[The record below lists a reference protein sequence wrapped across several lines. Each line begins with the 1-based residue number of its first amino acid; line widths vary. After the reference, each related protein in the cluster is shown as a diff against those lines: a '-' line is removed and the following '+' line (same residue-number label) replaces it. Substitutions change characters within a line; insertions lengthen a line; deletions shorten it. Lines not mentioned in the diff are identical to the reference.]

1 MTIPPS
7 RFPPT
12 TTSWQLIL
20 CVAMTLGKTRRA
32 SNGLTVI
39 PLPSLLPRMRSLSQT
54 TPLITGTRRS
64 SCSPLLQF
72 PVSSHNYSKQDNHIL
87 VWEPEV
93 TSPSWYYKALST
105 KSASHGP
112 WMVTLSLRTSSSV
125 ALRGMWRPPLW
136 GCEYLGLINCC
147 PSHLSALGV
156 VCSAISGPW
165 EGISAAHTKK
175 LPEKGGLLR
184 H

>member
-20 CVAMTLGKTRRA
+20 CVAMTFGKTRRA

-87 VWEPEV
+87 GWEPEV

-105 KSASHGP
+105 ESASHGP
-112 WMVTLSLRTSSSV
+112 WTVTLSLRTSSSV
-125 ALRGMWRPPLW
+125 ALASSS
-136 GCEYLGLINCC
+136 LGL
-147 PSHLSALGV
+147 
-156 VCSAISGPW
+156 
-165 EGISAAHTKK
+165 
-175 LPEKGGLLR
+175 
-184 H
+184 